1 MNKKLLIVIFA
12 VLLILGIEIKSGLLF
27 GDKEEKIILGFLPN
41 EGSTEFQGFRD
52 GLAVELEIATGK
64 KIEVRTTDSYDA
76 LIDAMLAGEINL
88 AFSGGNQYI
97 IAKDDAEGKKN
108 IEALFTYGLNE
119 KLENAG
125 YQGWIATKKNSEL
138 HKEIKNAGI
147 GDDLTPGGKDEI
159 ERIKKMK
166 NKRFSFV
173 SPTSSSGFKVPRAIL
188 NIAFGTNGTNEV
200 ENKDDFANPQK
211 IKFMDIVF
219 SPTGDHQGN
228 INLIYNEGVDAGAF
242 CEGYFIEGVD
252 AKGIDDFYVL
262 AKRIVPNGPVWANVT
277 SLGEDNLKN
286 IKKHFSN
293 LNYSRA
299 SEKGKQLWTSK
310 GTLLKGL
317 DEGFILVED
326 DFYDILRQM

>member
-1 MNKKLLIVIFA
+1 MNKKLLMGVFA
-12 VLLILGIEIKSGLLF
+12 ILLFLGIGIKNDIFF
-27 GDKEEKIILGFLPN
+27 GDKKEKIILGFLPN
-41 EGSTEFQGFRD
+41 EGSAEFQGFRD
-52 GLAVELEIATGK
+52 GLAAELEIATGK
-64 KIEVRTTDSYDA
+64 KVEVRTTDSYDA

-97 IAKDDAEGKKN
+97 MAKDDPRGKEN
-108 IEALFTYGLNE
+108 IETVFTYGLNGE
-119 KLENAG
+119 LENAG
-125 YQGWIATKKNSEL
+125 YQGWIATKKNSQL

-147 GDDLTPGGKDEI
+147 GDDLTPGGKEEI
-159 ERIKKMK
+159 ERMKMLK

-188 NIAFGTNGTNEV
+188 NTAFGTNGTNEV
-200 ENKDDFANPQK
+200 QNKDDFANPQK

-242 CEGYFIEGVD
+242 CEGYFIEGVE

-262 AKRIVPNGPVWANVT
+262 AKRIVPNGPVWANIT
-277 SLGEDNLKN
+277 SLGEDNLKK
-286 IKKHFSN
+286 IKEHFGN
-293 LNYSRA
+293 LNYERA

-310 GTLLKGL
+310 GTLFKGF
-317 DEGFILVED
+317 DEGFALVGD